1 MGLAGD
7 GAEAYL
13 QPLPPVSM
21 RIWASESRVD
31 VDIHDRIGG
40 VALPYEA
47 EG

>member
-21 RIWASESRVD
+21 IWATESRVD